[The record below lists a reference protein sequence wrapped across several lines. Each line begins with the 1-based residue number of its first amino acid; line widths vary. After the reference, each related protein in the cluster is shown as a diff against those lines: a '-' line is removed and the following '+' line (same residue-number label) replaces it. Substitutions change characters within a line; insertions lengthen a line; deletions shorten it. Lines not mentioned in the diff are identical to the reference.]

1 MLTKAIQALL
11 IILAFIMPII
21 GHITVN
27 SSTVFKNENRTAFKY
42 PTVFN
47 NAYWDDLQKALND
60 RLFLRY
66 DVQALMAQVL
76 EHTLTEHSD
85 FDPSIGFKLPG
96 TLRGW
101 YFMGDGFDYAYKKH
115 TAQVNEESKNL
126 EKNLLILKYLKGINK
141 DHTYFVV
148 GPDKASVYPELMNPY
163 LGYPGK
169 YRYLDTLKDKIAK
182 DGITLIDNQDA
193 IIETK
198 DLSYKTSSYLTND
211 THWNKYGAYHA
222 FVNTFKTILGEDF
235 KPLPYTF
242 TYSRF
247 LYGDL
252 NRNLEISMSKDT
264 HDFAHSH
271 NPIKAKLYVKDMING
286 IDKEEERFLGESVPQ
301 LCKDGADKCNVQ
313 YSKNEYYQ
321 SPLKVA
327 IISDS
332 FGTYFRNFAVDH
344 FKEVLWL
351 WEYDD
356 VQKIYKYTSDFKPDL
371 IIYLRV
377 ERNIQFS
384 KQKTQQDLQNQ
395 IY

>member
-1 MLTKAIQALL
+1 MLVKVIQSSFIALSFV
-11 IILAFIMPII
+11 IPIVGNLTI
-21 GHITVN
+21 DN
-27 SSTVFKNENRTAFKY
+27 DTVFKNENRTAFSY
-42 PTVFN
+42 PTSLKN
-47 NAYWDDLQKALND
+47 IDWDLLQKALND
-60 RLFLRY
+60 RLFLRQE
-66 DVQALMAQVL
+66 VQVNTSKLL
-76 EHTLTEHSD
+76 DSTLSQHSD
-85 FDPSIGFKLPG
+85 FDPSSAFAMKG
-96 TLRGW
+96 TQFGW
-101 YFMGDGFDYAYKKH
+101 YFAGDIHDKVYSKH
-115 TAQVNEESKNL
+115 TRDLNYQDPHFEKHLSLLLRLSTITSKTY
-126 EKNLLILKYLKGINK
+126 LI
-141 DHTYFVV
+141 V
-148 GPDKASVYPELMNPY
+148 GPDKAGIYSELMNP
-163 LGYPGK
+163 LIGHPGL
-169 YRYLDTLKDKIAK
+169 YRDFDKLKARFEQSHVKV
-182 DGITLIDNQDA
+182 IDNLDA
-193 IIETK
+193 IKSQK
-198 DLSYKTSSYLTND
+198 DLTYKTSLYFTND

-377 ERNIQFS
+377 ERNI
-384 KQKTQQDLQNQ
+384 
-395 IY
+395 